1 MAGTRQSH
9 GHCNVKLSDLYHV
22 TRTMQTLAFE
32 VVIVV
37 GALDNT
43 VTCYV
48 VIKRPHMCNPL
59 DLLIVNLALSDLMLN
74 NITQPFNIVKFS
86 AAVGSRRSLV

>member
-22 TRTMQTLAFE
+22 TRTMQTFE
-32 VVIVV
+32 VFVV
-37 GALDNT
+37 GALENT